1 MAAVDNGAPP
11 ADDAHEV
18 RVPARFTVVA
28 ELGRGGMGVVHHVR
42 DERGVSLALK
52 GLRHLE
58 PRHILRL
65 KDEFR
70 ALRDLQHPNLCR
82 LGELFEDRGRWYFTM
97 ELVAG
102 VDFLRWVRPDDPSRA
117 SLPPAFA
124 TPTAPPATAEGAH
137 AQREDAALDE
147 AATATAAPAPAEA
160 TTATQLDRP
169 APRRAATAPPP
180 AAAEPGDAPRVAAP
194 GFDQARLRQAL
205 AGVTEAL
212 SALHRAGLVHRDVKP
227 SNLRVEPG
235 GRVVLLDF
243 GVVASIERPDDE
255 IVGTMAYM
263 APEQATGR
271 VTPAVD
277 WYAVGVMLYRALT
290 GRLPWPGTREG
301 LHQRAH
307 HAAVSPH
314 RLVGD
319 LPADLVA
326 LCLQLLERDP
336 DVRAG
341 EGEVRA
347 VLGTDAPPLD
357 APWRRAG
364 AGQPFIGRADELR
377 RLHHLAGAG
386 GRRTGAVVVTG
397 TSGIGKTATVHQFLR
412 ELSVGS
418 PGAVILQGRCDQ
430 RELVPYNALDGVVD
444 DLARRLARAPE
455 LAAAPPPGSAELA
468 RLFPVLAATLGAAT
482 AGAAGGRGAPERDAA
497 AAALAELL
505 RRLADDHAVV
515 VFIDDL
521 HWADADSLALLAV
534 LLAGERPSA
543 VLVIATSREPAS
555 TCAAV
560 RGLRVPVDE
569 VALAGLGDSDV
580 HRLVDA
586 VIPGAVRLDA
596 DAIARDAAGHPMFVA
611 ELARFA
617 AERRAT
623 TGTLDQVLWERAST
637 LARPSRDLLAAVVTA
652 VAPVEL
658 DVAVVAAGVAPD
670 ASARAVH
677 DLRAGR
683 LVRVTR
689 CGDRDLIEPYHDRV
703 VEAVAGRLP
712 EAARLRLHHRLAA
725 ALAGSHAP
733 PEPLAY
739 HLAAAGEHAAAAVH
753 AEQAAAR
760 AGAALAFD
768 RAAEWY
774 AMALEHGHH
783 DAAHRRALLV
793 ARGDMLVRAGR
804 PRDAALAYLDAAA
817 GDGLDRMEVAELR
830 RRAFEQYLVGGFLAE
845 GVAIAEGVLAEVGLA
860 LPSSPT
866 RVIGRLIW
874 HQLRNDLSPLRWTA
888 RSEAA
893 LSSRERIRLDACWSA
908 VVGLALVDSL
918 RSAAYTARLTDMC
931 LAAGEPTRI
940 GRALAAGAVSA
951 ACFSQARR
959 LARMEAAIARAL
971 ARSSQPGGGVY
982 RAIAHVA
989 RAHFVDND
997 WPTTIGRVDRAIADW
1012 KATGGAGWEADILD
1026 MFLGWAL
1033 TAVGDLGRLRAHVD
1047 EVVRSAQRTGNRFRE
1062 LGFRCQFPQRFL
1074 IDDRVDDARADV
1086 DDAIAGWQVPP
1097 GLDPVGNPFFFATKS
1112 RTIIA
1117 LHRGAHDED
1126 PAPFDDA
1133 WARLDRSLLMRVPAV
1148 RMEVCQW
1155 RAAWRIARARR
1166 EPARARDLLALAARD
1181 ARRVRRSGIAIGPVQ
1196 AGMLDAAIAHTRG
1209 DLAAAVD
1216 GLSRLACEL
1225 DRRGV
1230 VGGAA
1235 AARWHLGTMAGGDT
1249 GAALRAEAAA
1259 ALRAV
1264 GVASPA
1270 RTAHHMIAGW
1280 D

>member
-1 MAAVDNGAPP
+1 MAAVDTGAPP
-11 ADDAHEV
+11 ADNTHEV

-124 TPTAPPATAEGAH
+124 TPTAPPATAERA
-137 AQREDAALDE
+137 RPDDAALDE
-147 AATATAAPAPAEA
+147 AVTATLAPAPAEA
-160 TTATQLDRP
+160 TTATLLDRP
-169 APRRAATAPPP
+169 TPRRSAIAPPP
-180 AAAEPGDAPRVAAP
+180 AAAEPRAAPCLPTP
-194 GFDQARLRQAL
+194 GFDPARLRQAL

-212 SALHRAGLVHRDVKP
+212 AALHRAGLVHRDVKP

-301 LHQRAH
+301 LRQRAH
-307 HAAVSPH
+307 HPAVSPH
-314 RLVGD
+314 LLVGD

-326 LCLQLLERDP
+326 LCLHLLERDP
-336 DVRAG
+336 DRRAG
-341 EGEVRA
+341 EGEIRA
-347 VLGTDAPPLD
+347 VLGTDAPLD
-357 APWRRAG
+357 ASWRRAG
-364 AGQPFIGRADELR
+364 PGQPFIGRADELR
-377 RLHHLAGAG
+377 RLHHLAGAA

-412 ELSVGS
+412 ELSLAS
-418 PGAVILQGRCDQ
+418 PGAVVLQGRCDQ

-444 DLARRLARAPE
+444 DLARRLARAPD

-468 RLFPVLAATLGAAT
+468 RLFPVLAAALGGAT
-482 AGAAGGRGAPERDAA
+482 AGVAGSRGAPERDAA

-543 VLVIATSREPAS
+543 LLVIATSREPAA
-555 TCAAV
+555 TCSAV

-637 LARPSRDLLAAVVTA
+637 LAGPSRDLLAAVVTA

-689 CGDRDLIEPYHDRV
+689 RGDRDLVEPYHDRV
-703 VEAVAGRLP
+703 VEAIAGRLP
-712 EAARLRLHHRLAA
+712 EAARLRLHRRLAA

-739 HLAAAGEHAAAAVH
+739 HLAAAGERAAAAVH

-774 AMALEHGHH
+774 AMALEHGRH

-817 GDGLDRMEVAELR
+817 GNDLDRLEVAELR

-860 LPSSPT
+860 LPSSRT

-931 LAAGEPTRI
+931 LAAGEPARI

-971 ARSSQPGGGVY
+971 SRSSQPGGGVY

-997 WPTTIGRVDRAIADW
+997 WPTTIDRADRAIADW

-1026 MFLGWAL
+1026 MLLGWAL
-1033 TAVGDLGRLRAHVD
+1033 TAVGDLGRLRTHVD
-1047 EVVRSAQRTGNRFRE
+1047 EVIGSAQRTGNRFRE
-1062 LGFRCQFPQRFL
+1062 IGFRCQFPQRFL
-1074 IDDRVDDARADV
+1074 IDDRADDARADV
-1086 DDAIAGWQVPP
+1086 DDAIASWQVPT

-1133 WARLDRSLLMRVPAV
+1133 WARLDRSLLMRVPTV

-1181 ARRVRRSGIAIGPVQ
+1181 ARRVRRSGIPIGPVQ

-1209 DLAAAVD
+1209 ELAAAVD
-1216 GLSRLACEL
+1216 GLSRLASEL

-1264 GVASPA
+1264 GVASPE